1 MIGYKEGC
9 VLVDGSIP
17 VMTREREIYS
27 ANVISV
33 KAGTNGYQGGDSGH
47 GSRTYFKIKDEGGT
61 DLRVNVKKD
70 RFGDASELEVVLGG
84 DCELTTIIKALKFI
98 VNTLEDQIEEAEGC
112 V

>member
-17 VMTREREIYS
+17 VITREREICS
-27 ANVISV
+27 ANLLSV

-47 GSRTYFKIKDEGGT
+47 GSRTYFKIKDDGST

-70 RFGDASELEVVLGG
+70 MFGHTEEFEVVLGG
-84 DCELTTIIKALKFI
+84 DCELSTILTALKFI
-98 VNTLEDQIEEAEGC
+98 VHTLEEQIEEASGC